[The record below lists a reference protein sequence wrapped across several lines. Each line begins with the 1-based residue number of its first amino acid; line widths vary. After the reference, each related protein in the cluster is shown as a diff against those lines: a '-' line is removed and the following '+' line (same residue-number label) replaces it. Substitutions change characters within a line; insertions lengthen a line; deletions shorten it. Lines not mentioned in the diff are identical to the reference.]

1 MPALDFHRRFRPLTA
16 TPFAA
21 REVPPCKPLLP
32 YVRCFWQ
39 KPLTSSPLV
48 IPDACADI
56 IISPDEQRL
65 RMAFCSLD
73 TEPYASRGTSPEL
86 FGIRFYFWALPCFV
100 RGSAFDEEAFA
111 DLRPCLEHSDFL
123 QADFP
128 RRQAIIEEYLIRRL
142 DKAVQPPLHL
152 NAIDYLLA
160 HCGHAA
166 MADLAMHTAVSPR
179 TLERQFRRALGVT
192 PKEMAD
198 IVRYQTLW
206 HRMIVQPS
214 FNILDQVEAL
224 GFYDQSHLLN
234 TFRHYHGLSL
244 REALTLAHP
253 VAFFQDRERE
263 SCYADSILLSRR
275 DPL

>member
-16 TPFAA
+16 TPFAT
-21 REVPPCKPLLP
+21 REALPCKPLLP
-32 YVRCFWQ
+32 YVCCFWQ
-39 KPLTSSPLV
+39 KPLSSSTLV

-56 IISPDEQRL
+56 IIFPEDHRL
-65 RMAFCSLD
+65 RITFCSLD
-73 TEPYASRGTSPEL
+73 TEPYASRGASPEL

-100 RGSAFDEEAFA
+100 RGSAFDEETFS
-111 DLRPCLEHSDFL
+111 DLRPYLTHTDFL
-123 QADFP
+123 QADFC

-142 DKAVQPPLHL
+142 EQSAQPSLHL
-152 NAIDYLLA
+152 NAIDYLLT

-206 HRMIVQPS
+206 HRLITHPTL
-214 FNILDQVEAL
+214 NILDQVEAL

-234 TFRHYHGLSL
+234 TFHHYHGLTL
-244 REALTLAHP
+244 QEAMTLANP
-253 VAFFQDRERE
+253 VAFFQDREGE
-263 SCYADSILLSRR
+263 SRYADPILLSRR
-275 DPL
+275 D